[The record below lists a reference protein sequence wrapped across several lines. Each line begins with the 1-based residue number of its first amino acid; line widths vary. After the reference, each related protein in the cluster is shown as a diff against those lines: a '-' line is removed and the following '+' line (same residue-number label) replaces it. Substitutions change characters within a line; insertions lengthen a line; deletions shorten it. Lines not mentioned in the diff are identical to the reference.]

1 MLGTECRAN
10 LVIIADN
17 NNYDTSNTESVLL
30 LFIDYFVRGNA
41 KIRFNSELRT
51 KLSFFFLSLVLVL
64 RKNILFY

>member
-1 MLGTECRAN
+1 MGASVKN

-17 NNYDTSNTESVLL
+17 NNYDTSNAESVL
-30 LFIDYFVRGNA
+30 LFIDYFVRGNP
-41 KIRFNSELRT
+41 KIRFNLELRT

>member
-1 MLGTECRAN
+1 MGASVKN

-17 NNYDTSNTESVLL
+17 NNYDTSNAESVLL
-30 LFIDYFVRGNA
+30 LFIDYFVRGNP